1 MTNRYMPNEA
11 TCPVDLE
18 LLGLL
23 LRSPEARV
31 AEIVGAQEPS
41 QRAALAVFC
50 FGRAHMRD
58 LAVQIARRCRFE
70 TLRQHDGLIG
80 ELLIEHLHAE
90 PVKSRGARRSVTLA
104 RAA

>member
-23 LRSPEARV
+23 LRSLEAGV
-31 AEIVGAQEPS
+31 FQIVDVLQPR
-41 QRAALAVFC
+41 QRAALAVLC

-58 LAVQIARRCRFE
+58 LAILIARQCGDAS
-70 TLRQHDGLIG
+70 LRAASGLLG
-80 ELLIEHLHAE
+80 EMLIEHAQVA
-90 PVKSRGARRSVTLA
+90 PVKARSGRRSVTLA